1 MLSENDAPADTD
13 ERLSEFYN
21 LANKLTFGA
30 FDILRQALRRFIQE
44 RGPEAAA
51 GTAFFTVFSL
61 FPLLLV
67 LVAIGSSLVLGRQ
80 QVLNQIIQF
89 VRLTFPNPELVVTN
103 LQNLLENRGSIGII
117 GGVGLAWSATG
128 ALTILSRNIN
138 RAWPNSRPRN
148 FIESR
153 AIAFIMIAIMLGLLI
168 LSSLTATIL
177 DLLAK
182 FSEPLFGVN
191 IFTGIPFFDFL
202 TNLVPFAIGLIL
214 FAALYRWV
222 PNTRVPW
229 KAAFWA
235 AVVAAAA
242 WQIGTFAFAYY
253 LKSGVAQ
260 YQLLYGTLGTIVALM
275 FWIYLNYMIILFGA
289 YLSAAIAHHRKNKQ

>member
-1 MLSENDAPADTD
+1 MLSENDAPPDTD
-13 ERLSEFYN
+13 DRLSEFYK
-21 LANKLTFGA
+21 LADKLTFGT
-30 FDILRQALRRFIQE
+30 FDILREAIRRFIQE
-44 RGPEAAA
+44 RGAEAAA

-117 GGVGLAWSATG
+117 GGIGLAWSATG

-153 AIAFIMIAIMLGLLI
+153 AIALIMIAIMVGLLT

-182 FSEPLFGVN
+182 FSEPLFGAN

-202 TNLVPFAIGLIL
+202 TNLVPFTLGLIL

-229 KAAFWA
+229 KAAVWA

-289 YLSAAIAHHRKNKQ
+289 YLSAAIAHHMKN

>member
-1 MLSENDAPADTD
+1 MLSENDAPPDTD
-13 ERLSEFYN
+13 ERLSEFYK
-21 LANKLTFGA
+21 LADKLTFGT
-30 FDILRQALRRFIQE
+30 FDILREALRRFIQE

-103 LQNLLENRGSIGII
+103 LQNVLENRGSIGII
-117 GGVGLAWSATG
+117 GGIGLAWSATG

-138 RAWPNSRPRN
+138 RAWPNSEPRN

-153 AIAFIMIAIMLGLLI
+153 AIALIMIAIMVGLLT
-168 LSSLTATIL
+168 LSSLTTAIL

-191 IFTGIPFFDFL
+191 IFTGIPFFNFL
-202 TNLVPFAIGLIL
+202 TNLMPFAIGLIL

-260 YQLLYGTLGTIVALM
+260 YKLLYGTLGTIVALM

-289 YLSAAIAHHRKNKQ
+289 YLSAAIAHHIKS

>member
-1 MLSENDAPADTD
+1 MLSENDTTPDTN
-13 ERLSEFYN
+13 ERLSEFYK
-21 LANKLTFGA
+21 LADQFTLGT
-30 FDILRQALRRFIQE
+30 FDILREALRRFIQE

-51 GTAFFTVFSL
+51 GTAFFTIFSL

-80 QVLNQIIQF
+80 QVLNQIIGL

-103 LQNLLENRGSIGII
+103 LQNVLENRGSIGII
-117 GGVGLAWSATG
+117 GGIGLAWSATG

-138 RAWPNSRPRN
+138 RAWPNSEPRN

-153 AIAFIMIAIMLGLLI
+153 GIAFIMIAIMVGLLT
-168 LSSLTATIL
+168 LSALAATVL

-191 IFTGIPFFDFL
+191 IFTGIPFFSFL

-214 FAALYRWV
+214 FVALYRWI

-235 AVVAAAA
+235 ALLAAAA
-242 WQIGTFAFAYY
+242 WQIATFAFAYY

-260 YQLLYGTLGTIVALM
+260 YKLLYGTLGTIVALM

-289 YLSAAIAHHRKNKQ
+289 YLSAAIAHHSEN